1 MHHTGRDIHCHFR
14 TFCLAR
20 IGIGILV
27 TDITAYSVAVSIDIE
42 FVIFVV
48 TYEMGRILSDT

>member
-48 TYEMGRILSDT
+48 TYEMGRI